1 MLWVL
6 AGCEPAG
13 TDVKAMG
20 EKLSHVDEHGRIRMV
35 DVGGKEET
43 ERVARVRGEIRM
55 LPATLR
61 LVTENR
67 VAKGNVLEAARLAG
81 IMAAKRTAEL
91 IPLCHPLGLTSVD
104 LDFELGEDRIKVEA
118 VTRIIARTGVEMEA
132 LTAASVALLTIYDMC
147 KAVDRGMVISE
158 VRLMEKRGGR
168 SGVYV
173 RQEGEGA

>member
-1 MLWVL
+1 MGWLW
-6 AGCEPAG
+6 ASG
-13 TDVKAMG
+13 TGVVAMG
-20 EKLSHVDEHGRIRMV
+20 ERLSHVDDEGRIRMV

-55 LPATLR
+55 RPETLR
-61 LVTENR
+61 LVAENR
-67 VAKGNVLEAARLAG
+67 VAKGNVLGAARLAG

-91 IPLCHPLGLTSVD
+91 FPLCHPLGLTSVD
-104 LDFELGEDRIKVEA
+104 LEFEVGEDRIEVEA
-118 VTRIIARTGVEMEA
+118 VARVRARTGVEMEA
-132 LTAASVALLTIYDMC
+132 LTAVSVALLTIYDMC

-173 RQEGEGA
+173 REEGEDDAER

>member
-81 IMAAKRTAEL
+81 VMAAKRTACASL
-91 IPLCHPLGLTSVD
+91 GKRWKPSSSFPLVPQTQRTFWPSCGRPLTPKCL
-104 LDFELGEDRIKVEA
+104 
-118 VTRIIARTGVEMEA
+118 
-132 LTAASVALLTIYDMC
+132 
-147 KAVDRGMVISE
+147 
-158 VRLMEKRGGR
+158 
-168 SGVYV
+168 
-173 RQEGEGA
+173 RQDEQ